1 MSQQWQ
7 LFNNDY
13 HFQNRATLLSL
24 VYILSKGFVDI
35 VWIVVTEIWNAKLDV
50 FTTTTTATI
59 DAITMCTVHII
70 LYLEE
75 NESNWMACDR
85 AGDWNPALG
94 TDI

>member
-1 MSQQWQ
+1 M
-7 LFNNDY
+7 
-13 HFQNRATLLSL
+13 
-24 VYILSKGFVDI
+24 G

-75 NESNWMACDR
+75 NESNWMAYDW
-85 AGDWNPALG
+85 AADWNPALG

>member
-1 MSQQWQ
+1 M
-7 LFNNDY
+7 
-13 HFQNRATLLSL
+13 
-24 VYILSKGFVDI
+24 G

-75 NESNWMACDR
+75 NESNGMAYDW
-85 AGDWNPALG
+85 AWDWNPELG
-94 TDI
+94 TDIYIDTSLFSLYVFLSAFDRFGVMLKFSTDK